1 MEFLPK
7 PNIECGCWAGL
18 CWAGLGW
25 AGLAGLAK
33 DVNHD
38 GRVKKKLRWAA
49 SPLHLA
55 GVFLA

>member
-7 PNIECGCWAGL
+7 PNIECGGC
-18 CWAGLGW
+18 AGLGW
-25 AGLAGLAK
+25 AGLAK

-38 GRVKKKLRWAA
+38 GRVKKKLRWAG

>member
-7 PNIECGCWAGL
+7 PNIECGG
-18 CWAGLGW
+18 WAGLGW

-49 SPLHLA
+49 TPLHLA